1 MEEYIRRAE
10 RWELSQ
16 LSSTLH
22 AAPELLKL
30 VLSEVGYIS
39 QDGELFVY
47 DEVIA
52 TQRKEEE
59 RKRKAEKRKFAWNP
73 GRLQEKMNKVIEEL
87 NVTIFCIMQVYRM
100 KKAEECGE
108 RDEDRKMRG
117 AGDLQV

>member
-1 MEEYIRRAE
+1 MGAIAA
-10 RWELSQ
+10 
-16 LSSTLH
+16 SSTLH

-59 RKRKAEKRKFAWNP
+59 TK
-73 GRLQEKMNKVIEEL
+73 
-87 NVTIFCIMQVYRM
+87 T
-100 KKAEECGE
+100 
-108 RDEDRKMRG
+108 
-117 AGDLQV
+117 